1 MLLVLENS
9 NGTCRIKITLETT
22 LKAFI
27 FFTYEERFLSYF
39 KVRNSKYNIKL
50 SFNKFFISVLISL
63 S

>member
-9 NGTCRIKITLETT
+9 NGTCRIKISLHFT

-27 FFTYEERFLSYF
+27 FCTYEERFLSYF
-39 KVRNSKYNIKL
+39 KVTNSKYNIKL
-50 SFNKFFISVLISL
+50 SFNKCFISVLNYL